1 MSTTNNKNTKYSSK
15 TAFKSIIKKM
25 NNGGEKTTVTSIV
38 NGFLNLVK
46 LKHI

>member
-15 TAFKSIIKKM
+15 TAFNSIIKKM
-25 NNGGEKTTVTSIV
+25 NNVGNKTTITSMVT
-38 NGFLNLVK
+38 GFLNLVK

>member
-25 NNGGEKTTVTSIV
+25 NNEGSKTTIKSVVT
-38 NGFLNLVK
+38 NFLNLVK
-46 LKHI
+46 LKHT

>member
-1 MSTTNNKNTKYSSK
+1 MGTTNNKDTKYSSK

-25 NNGGEKTTVTSIV
+25 NNEGNKTTIKSAV
-38 NGFLNLVK
+38 NNFLNLVK

>member
-25 NNGGEKTTVTSIV
+25 NNASDKTNVTSMV